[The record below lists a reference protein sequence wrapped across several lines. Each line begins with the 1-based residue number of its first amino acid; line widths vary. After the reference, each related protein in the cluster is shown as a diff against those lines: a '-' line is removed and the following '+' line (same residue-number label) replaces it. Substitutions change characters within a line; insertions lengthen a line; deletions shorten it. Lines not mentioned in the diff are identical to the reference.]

1 LDKLTRTDAASDFM
15 GIHKVPKYAITMG
28 IQTILGAK
36 RIIIMAYSESKAGIV
51 QRALEGE
58 ITPEIPATYL

>member
-28 IQTILGAK
+28 IQTILGK
-36 RIIIMAYSESKAGIV
+36 FFFNLDKKNFFFFFFYL
-51 QRALEGE
+51 LEKKKF
-58 ITPEIPATYL
+58 